1 MSGAT
6 NGGRLIAVVG
16 PSGVGKDTVIA
27 GLVAA
32 RPGLHRVRRAIT
44 READAGG
51 EDFEALGLAA
61 FEAAEAAGAYALS
74 WRAHGLAYG
83 IPVGVQDVLGAGT
96 DAVANLSRGV
106 LDEARA
112 VFPEMAVLALTASP
126 AVLAARLSGRGRESA
141 GDVAARLARA
151 GAHEV
156 AGRDVIRVA
165 NDGPVEAT
173 VAEALAALYPASRWR
188 LSS

>member
-1 MSGAT
+1 MS
-6 NGGRLIAVVG
+6 GGRLIAVVG

-27 GLVAA
+27 GLCAA

-44 READAGG
+44 REAGAGG
-51 EDFEALGLAA
+51 EDFEALSLAA

-83 IPVGVQDVLGAGT
+83 IPAGLRDVLGGGQ

-112 VFPEMAVLALTASP
+112 AFPGLAVLALTASP
-126 AVLAARLSGRGRESA
+126 AVLAARLAGRGRESA
-141 GDVAARLARA
+141 ANIEARLSRA
-151 GAHEV
+151 GAYAV
-156 AGRDVIRVA
+156 AGSDVIAVT
-165 NDGPVEAT
+165 NDGPLEAT
-173 VAEALAALYPASRWR
+173 VAAALAALYPASRWR

>member
-1 MSGAT
+1 MKP
-6 NGGRLIAVVG
+6 GRLIAVVG

-27 GLVAA
+27 GLCAE

-51 EDFEALGLAA
+51 EDFEALSLVA
-61 FEAAEAAGAYALS
+61 FEEAEAAGAYALS

-83 IPVGVQDVLGAGT
+83 IPAGVRDVLDRGQ

-106 LDEARA
+106 LAEARG
-112 VFPEMAVLALTASP
+112 VFPGLAVLALTARP
-126 AVLAARLSGRGRESA
+126 EVLADRLAARGRETPA
-141 GDVAARLARA
+141 DVEGRLARA
-151 GAHEV
+151 V
-156 AGRDVIRVA
+156 AYEIAGEDVLVVP
-165 NDGPVEAT
+165 NDGPVGET
-173 VAEALAALYPASRWR
+173 VAAVLAALYPPSRWR

>member
-1 MSGAT
+1 MT
-6 NGGRLIAVVG
+6 QGRLIAVVG

-44 READAGG
+44 RDAESGG
-51 EDFEALGLAA
+51 EDFEALSFAD

-83 IPVGVQDVLGAGT
+83 IPVGVHEVLGAGQ

-106 LDEARA
+106 LDRARV
-112 VFPEMAVLALTASP
+112 VFPGMAVLALTAGP
-126 AVLAARLSGRGRESA
+126 AVLAARLAARGRESA
-141 GDVAARLARA
+141 GDVEARLARA
-151 GAHEV
+151 GAYTV
-156 AGRDVIRVA
+156 AGDDVIRIS

-173 VAEALAALYPASRWR
+173 VAGVLAALYPESAWR